1 MFFRVGPGAEA
12 DVGEISADQGNKVA
26 GVAEAVRTGHEFG
39 LSLGRVAAQGHD
51 VAEAVCMV
59 SGHDVEEFGFGRS
72 DASEVR
78 HDEPSE
84 VVAQN
89 FGVFEGALAGCP
101 AGAVGDGDEVRMV
114 GAQGFGRAE
123 ELFAALFILGR
134 EKFHGEK
141 RAVLRDE
148 VGDGPVWLHG
158 QK

>member
-1 MFFRVGPGAEA
+1 
-12 DVGEISADQGNKVA
+12 
-26 GVAEAVRTGHEFG
+26 
-39 LSLGRVAAQGHD
+39 
-51 VAEAVCMV
+51 MV

-148 VGDGPVWLHG
+148 VGDGPVGFHG
-158 QK
+158 QSRQIVLRRPFHPKENCFAKARRWTGWYGDG